1 MTNIKNVF
9 FVNAEERKEAS
20 KLYGAESS
28 QYLGMVASVA
38 SGSGLVI
45 YGNTMNNYMP
55 AWIMSGICA
64 YLEKTRKNNKPIIL
78 QDYNFFV
85 YVYDRFAFVEV
96 ETKAVVR
103 VA

>member
-1 MTNIKNVF
+1 MVNIKNVF
-9 FVNAEERKEAS
+9 FVNTEERVKACR
-20 KLYGAESS
+20 LYGMESN

-45 YGNTMNNYMP
+45 YGNSTNNYMP
-55 AWIMSGICA
+55 TWIMSGICA

-85 YVYDRFAFVEV
+85 YVYDRYAFVEV
-96 ETKAVVR
+96 ETKDVVR